1 MKFVKRQNVNFGGA
15 QMAIKKKKKVWGS
28 EIWMVNCEKYCGK
41 ILNLK
46 KGYRC
51 SLHQHF
57 IKDESFFILEG
68 KVLMQIVDVIKTMN
82 VNDVVHIPPRTI
94 HRFTGLED
102 SKIIEIS
109 TQHFEE
115 DSYRLTESGKVEI

>member
-1 MKFVKRQNVNFGGA
+1 MIFLGWRQVR
-15 QMAIKKKKKVWGS
+15 KKVKKVWGY
-28 EIWMVNCEKYCGK
+28 EIWMVNSEKYCGK

-57 IKDESFFILEG
+57 IKDETFYILEG

-82 VNDVVHIPPRTI
+82 VNESVHIPPRTI